1 MTYENA
7 KGEPRTFQRER
18 EDKPRTALGCSVL
31 RRVVLRIV
39 RALEIALP
47 TPSLCKLASNLGI
60 SLRTPG
66 LHLGLLR
73 PLWVRVP
80 WDALKVESPL
90 SQGLLL

>member
-1 MTYENA
+1 M
-7 KGEPRTFQRER
+7 KMPRMSQEHFREG
-18 EDKPRTALGCSVL
+18 EDKPRTALGCSAL
-31 RRVVLRIV
+31 HKVVLRIV

-47 TPSLCKLASNLGI
+47 TPSLCKLASTPGI
-60 SLRTPG
+60 PLRTPG